1 MCGRSGCGGVGVG
14 GVCVGGVEEGGKR
27 VREYPGVHVC
37 VHLKNRLAYV
47 VCVIVCVDLTHLQ
60 TRALD

>member
-1 MCGRSGCGGVGVG
+1 MGGVGVG
-14 GVCVGGVEEGGKR
+14 EWVWEECVGGVEEGGKR
-27 VREYPGVHVC
+27 VRKYPGVHVC